1 MFLQLHS
8 KFPEEKQY
16 AVEGAPTPLKA
27 SQEVEDLSL
36 RSNGH
41 RPRKW
46 EISRPLRLLVIFFF
60 LNIERVRIFP
70 KKNLIKQC
78 VLISLINNNSWG
90 LVEDQVRRWGWNICE
105 LLFLRERERERVR
118 HVGAS
123 TWWSWARF
131 QRAMPR
137 TKLTGG
143 EIRGHYTLST
153 RLSMNNATRNWPG
166 NGEISG
172 MKISDYYIQPI
183 ARGWPAPRIKP
194 STGKLA
200 EWRHET
206 LDL

>member
-78 VLISLINNNSWG
+78 
-90 LVEDQVRRWGWNICE
+90 
-105 LLFLRERERERVR
+105 LFLLLIIILEDWSKIRWEGEVGISVNCYFWERERERMR

-172 MKISDYYIQPI
+172 MKISDYYIRPI

>member
-78 VLISLINNNSWG
+78 LFLSLII
-90 LVEDQVRRWGWNICE
+90 LEDWSKIRWEGEVGISVNCCFW
-105 LLFLRERERERVR
+105 ERERERVR
-118 HVGAS
+118 HVGAN

-172 MKISDYYIQPI
+172 MKISDYYIRPI

-194 STGKLA
+194 STAKLA

>member
-60 LNIERVRIFP
+60 LNIERVKIFP

-78 VLISLINNNSWG
+78 
-90 LVEDQVRRWGWNICE
+90 
-105 LLFLRERERERVR
+105 LFLLLIIILENWSKIRWEDEVGISVNCCFWERERERVR

-172 MKISDYYIQPI
+172 MKISDYYIRPI